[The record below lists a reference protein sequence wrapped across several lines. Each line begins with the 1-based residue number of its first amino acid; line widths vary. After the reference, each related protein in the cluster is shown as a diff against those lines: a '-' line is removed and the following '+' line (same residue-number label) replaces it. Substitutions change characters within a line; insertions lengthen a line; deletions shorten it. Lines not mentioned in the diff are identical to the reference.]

1 MLRLMPLRC
10 GFGALAAQVYDP
22 LMRSPDFPLCDLR
35 YEFWMSK
42 TFLSRIVGENVFPRF
57 YCIWRTRR
65 GAAATPVL
73 GSPL

>member
-35 YEFWMSK
+35 YKFRMSK
-42 TFLSRIVGENVFPRF
+42 MFLSRIMAENVFPRF
-57 YCIWRTRR
+57 YRIWKTKR
-65 GAAATPVL
+65 AAVVTPVL
-73 GSPL
+73 GSYP